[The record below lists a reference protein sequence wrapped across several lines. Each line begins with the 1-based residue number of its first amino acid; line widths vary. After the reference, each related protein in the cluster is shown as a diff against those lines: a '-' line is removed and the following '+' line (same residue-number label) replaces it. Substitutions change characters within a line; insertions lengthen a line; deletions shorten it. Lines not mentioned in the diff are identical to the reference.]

1 MKKVI
6 LFLIVFLSLSV
17 KAQDVDIQRLY
28 DSKDYIRLSHSVRN
42 FLLIS

>member
-28 DSKDYIRLSHSVRN
+28 YIRLSHSVRN